1 MKAEMTK
8 SLRKTAEKYGSVL
21 AAFRSQGGAGKGLA
35 AGGIAVVAMGI
46 LIGVPLL
53 YVNFAGGLVVLM
65 ILAVPGIAM
74 AIPGAIVH
82 KVRMKDY
89 LEYYHKQTGYSIEEL
104 RAADQELMSPD
115 AVKIVSR
122 TSRSGVRP
130 ETVFII
136 TPHYFLSVWAM
147 YGCYL
152 RRLDDIVAAFYSNEI
167 PGINGF
173 RRNLFVITRWDIR
186 SKPVKNAYTGKQ
198 YMGFENAIL
207 SDMKNCREVCEEA
220 VAEIAARAPHI
231 ITCQNII
238 VKGVRYNL
246 ISMDDWQRDWTNIL
260 EG

>member
-35 AGGIAVVAMGI
+35 AGGIAVAAMGI

-152 RRLDDIVAAFYSNEI
+152 RRLDDIVAALSSTEI